1 MIPFPKMCSEI
12 SSNASVAR
20 YAYLFLWYITGDRR
34 IALPVRTQI
43 ENADSV
49 YVSVATL
56 WEATTK
62 YRLGK
67 LDLPEPPH
75 PWLTKQREEHGFET
89 LVIDEATVAHLSML
103 EIHHRDPFDRILI
116 CQALE
121 HDLQIVTVDPL
132 IAKYQVKVLPPA

>member
-1 MIPFPKMCSEI
+1 MRLLLDTHI
-12 SSNASVAR
+12 
-20 YAYLFLWYITGDRR
+20 FLWYITGDRR
-34 IALPVRTQI
+34 IAPVIRTTI

-67 LDLPEPPH
+67 LHLPAPPH
-75 PWLTKQREEHGFET
+75 PWLAKQREEHGFEA
-89 LVIDEATVAHLSML
+89 LVIDEATVAHLSTL
-103 EIHHRDPFDRILI
+103 EAHHRDPFDRILI

-132 IAKYQVKVLPPA
+132 IEKYPVKLLPPA